1 MVRFIKI
8 CLLQA
13 SVLLLVQ
20 VAFGQILGSSSN
32 IFTTK
37 TKTVNS
43 TPKKKVTVAK
53 TKPTTS
59 SKQFASKPKTT
70 PAKSV
75 AVKTT
80 TKKSPLPKTSKSFSN
95 NSSRLNSNRQ
105 PQNNISIVV
114 GQPTTGD
121 FDEMFEQAI
130 DEGNIARDERNY
142 QAAEKAYLK
151 SQTLKPKDERWIYGL
166 GNIFS
171 DQQRWEEAEK
181 AYRTA
186 INLEPKSPE
195 AHIAL
200 SFVLTQPIS
209 GANLSERFDEAEVM
223 ARKAISLDARNPVAY
238 DQLGVSLE
246 MRGGISDETKE
257 AYLKAIELD
266 STNALAFAHLGRLYR
281 RNDKQNESSAAY
293 RKAIQLATDV
303 PTMILVAE
311 VFQTQQKF
319 TESEQ
324 LLRKA
329 LAYDKKNPTALYLLG
344 RALKIRASFEEAENV
359 LKKSLEISP
368 KSFITYSELS
378 SVYSRRGRFD
388 DSEKTLNQALKVS
401 SISEKKQLAQEF
413 AKLGDD
419 FMKNRRATDAVR
431 VFKQALGI
439 DNGNTELLN
448 KLSNAQKTKN

>member
-20 VAFGQILGSSSN
+20 VSFGQILGSSSN

-43 TPKKKVTVAK
+43 TTKKKTTVAK
-53 TKPTTS
+53 AKPTTA
-59 SKQFASKPKTT
+59 SKQSTSKSKTT

-80 TKKSPLPKTSKSFSN
+80 TKKSPNKTTKSFSN
-95 NSSRLNSNRQ
+95 SSSRINSSRQ

-142 QAAEKAYLK
+142 QAAEQAYLR

-209 GANLSERFDEAEVM
+209 GANLSDRFDEAEVM
-223 ARKAISLDARNPVAY
+223 ARKAILLDANNPVAY

-246 MRGGISDETKE
+246 MQGGIGDETKE

-329 LAYDKKNPTALYLLG
+329 LAYDPKNPTALYLLG

-401 SISEKKQLAQEF
+401 SFSEKKQLAQDF

-419 FMKNRRATDAVR
+419 FMKNRRSTDAVR
-431 VFKQALGI
+431 VFRQALGI
-439 DNGNTELLN
+439 DNGNTQLLS